1 METTMGKEKSKKI
14 KAMDII
20 AAPVQMTAEEA
31 RAFRA
36 ALYDPAPK
44 PLREEQCREA
54 FRVFWAANKSKYG
67 RPKSLEKA
75 LWLHLKSMKM
85 TSPEQFKEGLDH
97 FGLKKVK

>member
-1 METTMGKEKSKKI
+1 METTMAKEKNRKKI
-14 KAMDII
+14 VDI
-20 AAPVQMTAEEA
+20 APVQEQMTAEEA

-36 ALYDPAPK
+36 ALYDPTPK
-44 PLREEQCREA
+44 PLNEDQCRES

-75 LWLHLKSMKM
+75 LWLHLKSIKM

>member
-1 METTMGKEKSKKI
+1 MEITMSKEKSKKI
-14 KAMDII
+14 KATEMET
-20 AAPVQMTAEEA
+20 APKMTAEEA

-36 ALYDPAPK
+36 ALFNPAPK
-44 PLREEQCREA
+44 ALREDQRREA

-75 LWLHLKSMKM
+75 LWLHLKSINM